1 MLCAN
6 MFKYVK
12 TIGGKALATTI
23 TPPGVLHM
31 LFIELIYLYLK

>member
-12 TIGGKALATTI
+12 TIGEKTLATSI
-23 TPPGVLHM
+23 TPPEVLHM
-31 LFIELIYLYLK
+31 LFIELIYLII